1 MSPPKVRPN
10 WTEDHQSITSK
21 PKTRLVGKEYSPLII
36 RRYSLPILTFVALIT
51 DDNLDSLDDVV
62 NGFFDHTDLPNTIQ
76 GMRNIAGELSEC
88 LIKKYS
94 KTEGVAVIIEADKM
108 TISSLAGDFMN
119 HVSCRIELY
128 NLLVFG
134 TQV

>member
-1 MSPPKVRPN
+1 M
-10 WTEDHQSITSK
+10 
-21 PKTRLVGKEYSPLII
+21 PKTKLVGKEFSPLII

-62 NGFFDHTDLPNTIQ
+62 NGFFDKVILPNTIQ
-76 GMRNIAGELSEC
+76 GMRNVAGQLSEI
-88 LIKKYS
+88 LVKQYS
-94 KTEGVAVIIEADKM
+94 KTEGVAIVVQADKM

-119 HVSCRIELY
+119 HLSCRLELY
-128 NLLVFG
+128 SLLNFA

>member
-1 MSPPKVRPN
+1 MKNKPN
-10 WTEDHQSITSK
+10 TK
-21 PKTRLVGKEYSPLII
+21 LVGKEYSPLII

-62 NGFFDHTDLPNTIQ
+62 NGFFDQAELPNTIQ
-76 GMRNIAGELSEC
+76 GMRDVAGKLSEI
-88 LIKKYS
+88 LTKKYP
-94 KTEGVAVIIEADKM
+94 KTEGAAVILQADKM

-119 HVSCRIELY
+119 HHQCKMELY
-128 NLLVFG
+128 FLLNFG